1 MAKKQEVKV
10 SIRKPLFFKLSS
22 SKYLVFLVFY
32 IYNRHFCHQAYYLF
46 TKARKL
52 TTTWMDPQGRSFIAT
67 ARNQ

>member
-52 TTTWMDPQGRSFIAT
+52 TTT
-67 ARNQ
+67 